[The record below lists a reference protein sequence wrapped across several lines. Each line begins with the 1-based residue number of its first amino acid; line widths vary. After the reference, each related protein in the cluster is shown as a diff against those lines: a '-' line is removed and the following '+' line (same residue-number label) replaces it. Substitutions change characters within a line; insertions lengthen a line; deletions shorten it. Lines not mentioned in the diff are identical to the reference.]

1 MILAKAVAQ
10 QIANDCGSLKK
21 VAMEVLEKFLDIV

>member
-10 QIANDCGSLKK
+10 KIGDDCGFMKK
-21 VAMEVLEKFLDIV
+21 VAMEVLEKSPDII